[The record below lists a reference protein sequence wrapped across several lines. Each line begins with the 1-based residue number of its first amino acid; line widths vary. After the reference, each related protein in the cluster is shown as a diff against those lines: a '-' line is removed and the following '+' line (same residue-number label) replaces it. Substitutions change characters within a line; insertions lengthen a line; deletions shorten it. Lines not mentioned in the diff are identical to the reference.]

1 MQQTHLKYNQKY
13 PQSFTGK
20 ERDSETGL
28 SYFGARYYDSD
39 LMTGWL
45 SVDPMADKYPNISPY
60 AYCGWNPIRLVDP
73 DGRMLDEWI
82 VNITTGKTEQ
92 KKMKE
97 NKVTIVGN
105 GVNESY
111 DFPAG
116 NVCLDIIYSQNDY
129 ETSCL
134 ISAIGGSE
142 YDKATLL
149 LNYTTTN
156 AGETTKK
163 PVKIGNIKFPEYR
176 RKTSPEGFGIGLTA
190 TLCGGIGFS
199 ISIGYAQDGLGK
211 GAGYISLNYATG
223 VEAGLGINGFAIG
236 KGQSVKSIEGE
247 NQSINFSIPIL
258 STSYNVM
265 SKDISIEK
273 VLILD
278 LNLEHLYKLVKL
290 GRFYEIKFYYCFNCG
305 SYLFCYK

>member
-1 MQQTHLKYNQKY
+1 MQQNYIKYNAKTASKST
-13 PQSFTGK
+13 PSFTGK
-20 ERDSETGL
+20 ERDSETGF

-45 SVDPMADKYPNISPY
+45 SVDPMADKYPGLSPY
-60 AYCGWNPIRLVDP
+60 AYCAWNPVKLVDP

-190 TLCGGIGFS
+190 TLCGGIGLS
-199 ISIGYAQDGLGK
+199 ISVGYAQDGLGER
-211 GAGYISLNYATG
+211 AGYFSVNYATG
-223 VEAGLGINGFAIG
+223 VEAGIGINGFTIDKGKGVENLSGESQAFSFSLFVASYNRNISSKTNGYGLGVGLRAGASLQIG
-236 KGQSVKSIEGE
+236 K
-247 NQSINFSIPIL
+247 
-258 STSYNVM
+258 TW
-265 SKDISIEK
+265 
-273 VLILD
+273 
-278 LNLEHLYKLVKL
+278 
-290 GRFYEIKFYYCFNCG
+290 
-305 SYLFCYK
+305 LF

>member
-1 MQQTHLKYNQKY
+1 MQDFQRYTKTK
-13 PQSFTGK
+13 SSTGK
-20 ERDSETGL
+20 ERDSETGF

-45 SVDPMADKYPNISPY
+45 SVDPLADKYPGLSPY
-60 AYCGWNPIRLVDP
+60 AYCAWNPIRLVDP

-223 VEAGLGINGFAIG
+223 VEAGIGINGFAID
-236 KGQSVKSIEGE
+236 KGRSVKDVEGE
-247 NQSINFSIPIL
+247 NQIISI
-258 STSYNVM
+258 STPVISGSYNFM
-265 SKDISIEK
+265 SKDRSLGNGFGPGLK
-273 VLILD
+273 VGATIQIG
-278 LNLEHLYKLVKL
+278 KTWT
-290 GRFYEIKFYYCFNCG
+290 F
-305 SYLFCYK
+305 